1 VRVLLVEDDEELA
14 ENIAIGLRRADM
26 ATDVSHDG
34 NAALER
40 ALVNSYDVIVLDRDL
55 PLVHGDRVCEQLREN
70 DVQARILMLTAS
82 GSVDDRVEGLGL
94 GADDYLAKPF
104 AFAELIARL
113 RALARRAHPAVGP
126 VLSRGELTVDSAK
139 HLASRNGRPLEL
151 GPKEFAVLQ
160 LLLEANGRVVSAEE
174 LLERVWDDATDP
186 FTSSVKVTISRLRSK
201 LGEPPLIATI
211 SRTGY
216 KI

>member
-1 VRVLLVEDDEELA
+1 MRVLVVEDDEELA
-14 ENIAIGLRRADM
+14 ENIAIGLRREEM
-26 ATDVSHDG
+26 AADVSLDG
-34 NAALER
+34 KSALER

-55 PLVHGDRVCEQLREN
+55 PEMHGDHVCEELRSNEAT
-70 DVQARILMLTAS
+70 ARILMLTAS
-82 GSVDDRVEGLGL
+82 GSIADRVEGLGI
-94 GADDYLAKPF
+94 GADDYLPKPF
-104 AFAELIARL
+104 AFAELVARV

-126 VLSRGELTVDSAK
+126 LLSRGDLVLDSAK
-139 HLASRNGRPLEL
+139 HEASRDGHSLEL

-174 LLERVWDDATDP
+174 MLERVWDDAMDP
-186 FTSSVKVTISRLRSK
+186 FTSSVKVTISRLRAK
-201 LGEPPLIATI
+201 LGEPPLIETI